1 MYAVKSFVWCNKS
14 YFCLWLTRN
23 SFLKE
28 LKICVAG
35 LAGTIKIH
43 QSSIAHVCVTKY
55 GSYISGGGVY
65 FNLKKNRLSWCQKA
79 CKLSVFLS
87 TVKCLTN
94 MGLYSSLADDVHR
107 ITSMWGYDIKPVFDH
122 RGLVV
127 G

>member
-1 MYAVKSFVWCNKS
+1 MP
-14 YFCLWLTRN
+14 
-23 SFLKE
+23 
-28 LKICVAG
+28 
-35 LAGTIKIH
+35 
-43 QSSIAHVCVTKY
+43 
-55 GSYISGGGVY
+55 
-65 FNLKKNRLSWCQKA
+65 KA

-107 ITSMWGYDIKPVFDH
+107 ITSMWGHDIKPVFDH